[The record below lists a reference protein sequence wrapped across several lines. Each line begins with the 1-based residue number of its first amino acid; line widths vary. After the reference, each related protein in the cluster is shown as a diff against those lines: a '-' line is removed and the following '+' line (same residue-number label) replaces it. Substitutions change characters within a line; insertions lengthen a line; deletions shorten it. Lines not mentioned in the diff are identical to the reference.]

1 MSGGKGFNIE
11 SDPNVRR
18 DAFLFGES
26 QSRVVVTVP
35 AAREDNF
42 IKTMMKSDAEFSMLG
57 EVKGLQVIIDG
68 EKWGSVNK
76 WKTLFDEALEAKLS
90 AEVEA

>member
-11 SDPNVRR
+11 SDPNVRK

-26 QSRVVVTVP
+26 QSRIVVTVP

-42 IKTMMKSDAEFSMLG
+42 IKTMMKADAEFSMLG
-57 EVKGLQVIIDG
+57 EVKGLQILIDG
-68 EKWGSVNK
+68 EKWGSVNH
-76 WKTLFDEALEAKLS
+76 WRTLYDNALEAILTTT
-90 AEVEA
+90 AEV